1 MIGAPPR
8 RDPCAV
14 PAGWCEA
21 AESRFRISSAVS
33 ARLSGAAMIPRK
45 MYRSVLAIL
54 LACIKLRLQ
63 RSRMWMEIVMLPVSQ
78 GLHLCAVLALLLALP
93 LPSTL
98 SAGAALAQTKITA
111 GMVAHGP
118 AQWPQYIATKL
129 AWPKQANI
137 ELDFLTPVAA
147 CPPP

>member
-1 MIGAPPR
+1 
-8 RDPCAV
+8 
-14 PAGWCEA
+14 
-21 AESRFRISSAVS
+21 
-33 ARLSGAAMIPRK
+33 

-54 LACIKLRLQ
+54 LACVKLRPQ
-63 RSRMWMEIVMLPVSQ
+63 TWMEIVMLPVSQ
-78 GLHLCAVLALLLALP
+78 GLHLRAVLALLLALP